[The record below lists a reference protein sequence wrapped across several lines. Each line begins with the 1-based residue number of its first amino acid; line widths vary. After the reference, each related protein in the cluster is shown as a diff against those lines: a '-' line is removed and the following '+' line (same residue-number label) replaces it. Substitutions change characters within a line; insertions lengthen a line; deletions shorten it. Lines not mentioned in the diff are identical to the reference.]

1 MRRLPMDKDKNCLLL
16 FGVHAVLEKLRA
28 SPEEVREILLARERQ
43 RPVMRVVREEARARG
58 ITVRYFGS
66 EILDRL
72 AEGQNHQ
79 GVLARIDSYAYVPFS
94 ELLREL
100 AGFPEPSWV
109 LLLDGLTDPRNL
121 GALLRSAEATR
132 VHHVVIPKD
141 RNVGVTPTVVKTSAG
156 AVHHLKISRVPNLR
170 RAIQDLKETGYWIV
184 GLDSESQKDFRSEA
198 YPGRVGVVVG
208 GEGSGIRPLIKKECD
223 HLVSIPMKGVTASL
237 NVSVAGAVFFYELL
251 RQQSSVCPKKGSRS

>member
-1 MRRLPMDKDKNCLLL
+1 MDKEKKDLLL
-16 FGVHAVLEKLRA
+16 FGVHAVLEKVRA

-43 RPVMRVVREEARARG
+43 RPVMRVIREEARARG
-58 ITVRYFGS
+58 IPVRFFGS

-79 GVLARIDSYAYVPFS
+79 GVLARVGLYAYMPFS
-94 ELLREL
+94 DLLREL
-100 AGFPEPSWV
+100 AASAEPSWV

-141 RNVGVTPTVVKTSAG
+141 RNVGVTPTVVKASAG

-170 RAIQDLKETGYWIV
+170 RAIQDLKESGYWIV
-184 GLDSESQKDFRSEA
+184 GLDSGSREDFRGRA

-208 GEGSGIRPLIKKECD
+208 GEGGGIRPLIKKECD
-223 HLVSIPMKGVTASL
+223 HLVSIPMKGITASL

-251 RQQSSVCPKKGSRS
+251 RQQNAVCPKNGQ